1 MSVINT
7 DLTIVIPVLNEE
19 KNLKAC
25 LEAIGHNFANKVI
38 IIDSGSTDQTQ
49 KIALDSRA
57 EIIQFRWNGKFPKK
71 RNWFLQQHPP
81 KTQWVLFLD
90 ADEYITD
97 DFKNEVS
104 KKLNTGNK
112 VGYWLNYK
120 IYFLGKP
127 LRGGYPLRKLALFK
141 VGAGEYERID
151 EDQWSSLDMEVHE
164 HPVLH
169 GSTGVIK
176 SKIDH
181 RDFKDIAHYVAKH
194 NEYSDWEAKRYLK
207 DIEAEKAKHS
217 WTWKQKLKYR
227 LIRSPL
233 IGVVYFIG
241 SYFFMGG
248 FLDGSRGLTF
258 AILKMAYFTQVYG
271 KIKEKTPE

>member
-1 MSVINT
+1 MSIINA

-19 KNLKAC
+19 KNLGAC
-25 LEAIGHNFANKVI
+25 LNAIGHDFASRIV

-49 KIALDSRA
+49 KIATDFGA
-57 EIIQFRWNGKFPKK
+57 EVIQFKWDGKFPKK

-81 KTQWVLFLD
+81 KTTWVLFLD
-90 ADEYITD
+90 ADEYISNN
-97 DFKNEVS
+97 FKNEVYT
-104 KKLNTGNK
+104 KLNTGNK
-112 VGYWLNYK
+112 VAYWLNYK
-120 IYFLGKP
+120 IYFMGKP

-164 HPVLH
+164 HPALQ
-169 GSTGVIK
+169 GPIGVIK

-181 RDFKDIAHYVAKH
+181 QDFKDISHYVAKH

-207 DIEAEKAKHS
+207 DIEAEKTNHS

-227 LIRSPL
+227 LMRSPF
-233 IGVVYFIG
+233 IGIVYFIG

-258 AILKMAYFTQVYG
+258 AILKMAYFTQVNG
-271 KIKEKTPE
+271 KIKEKISA